1 MEAFCYAKYM
11 SQKLII
17 IRGNSGSGKSTVARL
32 LRDELGEN
40 AILVPQDVIRR
51 DILHVKDREN
61 NPAIDLISRT
71 VVYGKEIGKDV
82 VLEGILSKKL
92 YGNMLER
99 LTEHFDNV
107 YAFYMDVSF
116 EETLKRH
123 NSKPNRHE
131 YGAEKMREWWIEK
144 DHLLLPSETIIP
156 EEYSPNDAVN
166 LILEIIESSKL
177 VH

>member
-1 MEAFCYAKYM
+1 M

-17 IRGNSGSGKSTVARL
+17 IRGNSGSGKSTIARL

-61 NPAIDLISRT
+61 NPAIDLIFNT
-71 VVYGKEIGKDV
+71 VVFGKEIGKDV

-99 LTEHFDNV
+99 LVEYFDSV
-107 YAFYMDVSF
+107 YIFYMDVSF

-123 NSKPNRHE
+123 ETKPKRHE
-131 YGAEKMREWWIEK
+131 YGAEKMKEWWIEK

-156 EEYSPNDAVN
+156 ETYSPDDAVN
-166 LILEIIESSKL
+166 FILDIINSPKI
-177 VH
+177 VR